1 MEKEDRKG
9 INSMKKILITGGAGF
24 IGSHIA
30 DRFDREG
37 YEVIIADNLAGGKKE
52 NISQLKNSRFYETDI
67 RDRAELEKVFA
78 ENQGISYVFHEA
90 AQVSVS
96 VSVENVLYDAEENI
110 IGLINVLDMCRKYNV
125 EKILF
130 ASTAAAYGIPESSV
144 SGEDDRISPL
154 APYGLSKV
162 SGESYIRMYKSLFN
176 LDYVIF
182 RYSNVYGPRQSAH
195 GEAGVVS
202 IFNDRMRADE
212 DIFIDGDGEQTR
224 DFIYVKD
231 VANANYIAAVGN
243 VRNITM
249 NVSTNEKTSVNE
261 LFGEMKKYLGYS
273 REAKHR
279 EARVGD
285 IRDSRLD
292 NTLLKSSTS
301 WKCEYS
307 LTQGLKEYSEYI

>member
-1 MEKEDRKG
+1 
-9 INSMKKILITGGAGF
+9 MKKILITGGAGF

-30 DRFDREG
+30 DRFDREN
-37 YEVIIADNLAGGKKE
+37 YEIIIVDNLVGGKVE
-52 NISQLKNSRFYETDI
+52 NISQLKNSKFYEVDI
-67 RDRAELEKVFA
+67 RNREELEKVFS
-78 ENQGISYVFHEA
+78 ENEGISYVFHQA

-96 VSVENVLYDAEENI
+96 VSVQDVLYDAEENV

-130 ASTAAAYGIPESSV
+130 AGTAAAYGMPQSSI
-144 SGEDDRISPL
+144 SKEDDEIKPL

-162 SGESYIRMYKSLFN
+162 FGENYIRMYNELFG

-202 IFNDRMRADE
+202 IFNDKIRADE
-212 DIFIDGDGEQTR
+212 DVFIDGDGEQTR

-231 VANANYIAAVGN
+231 VAKANYLAAVEN
-243 VRNITM
+243 VKNITM

-261 LFGEMKKYLGYS
+261 LFNQMKKYLGYKK
-273 REAKHR
+273 EAKHR

-292 NTLLKSSTS
+292 NTLLKSNTS
-301 WKCEYS
+301 WKHEYTLEQGLEEYS
-307 LTQGLKEYSEYI
+307 ASER